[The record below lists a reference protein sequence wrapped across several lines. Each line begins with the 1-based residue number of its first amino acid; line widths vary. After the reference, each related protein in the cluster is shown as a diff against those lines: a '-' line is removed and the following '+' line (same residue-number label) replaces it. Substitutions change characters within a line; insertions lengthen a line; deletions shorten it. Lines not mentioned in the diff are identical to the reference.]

1 MNNYVWYP
9 DDYQKNT
16 RQDEEPK
23 SLMIPQP
30 KKTRFYKKNWF
41 ACIVSSLLTAALCL
55 GGFSLVVYQTDWLD
69 PSSPS
74 TAQGSQTPEDIT
86 SGVDQ
91 SQLFFQ
97 QIADRADRQELSG
110 NAIYEK
116 VHVSIVGI
124 ETKGQA
130 NSFLNQTVALGSGS
144 GIIISSDGYI
154 VTNNHV
160 IDNATEVTV
169 TLSDGTEYEAKL
181 VATDSETDI
190 AVIKIEATGLPEAT
204 LGDSDAVLVGDRAFA
219 LGNPLGLDL
228 SSSFTGGY
236 ISGVNR
242 KLDIEGEDSN
252 FIQTD
257 AAINP
262 GNSGGALVNAYGEVI
277 GINTVKYSGESVE
290 GIGFAIP
297 INEAKEITDQLL
309 NQGYVSRPSI
319 GITISTVTDAI
330 KEYYGFADTGVYIAS
345 VETFS
350 GAQRAGLQPG
360 DIITHVNGTRVNTI
374 EELEEIKD
382 QYSVGDVLTLT
393 VNRDGEVFDAEV
405 TLTDSQA
412 AANSGSGTKG
422 TELPKAD
429 R

>member
-23 SLMIPQP
+23 SLMIPPTP
-30 KKTRFYKKNWF
+30 KKIRFYKKNWF
-41 ACIVSSLLTAALCL
+41 VCIVSSVLTAALCL
-55 GGFSLVVYQTDWLD
+55 GGFSFAVLQTDWFD
-69 PSSPS
+69 KPQSSV
-74 TAQGSQTPEDIT
+74 QGGQMPEDIT
-86 SGVDQ
+86 TGVDQ

-97 QIADRADRQELSG
+97 KIADRADKQELSG

-124 ETKGQA
+124 ETKGKA

-169 TLSDGTEYEAKL
+169 TLSNGIQYNAKL
-181 VATDSETDI
+181 VATDTKTDI

-219 LGNPLGLDL
+219 LGNPLGMDL
-228 SSSFTGGY
+228 SSSFTGGF

-277 GINTVKYSGESVE
+277 GINTIKYSGESVE

-297 INEAKEITDQLL
+297 INEAKEIADQLL
-309 NQGYVSRPSI
+309 NKGYVSRPQI
-319 GITISTVTDAI
+319 GITISTVTEAV
-330 KEYYGFADTGVYIAS
+330 KEYYNFADTGVYVGS

-350 GAQRAGLQPG
+350 GAERAGLKPG

-374 EELEEIKD
+374 EELEEIKN
-382 QYSVGDVLTLT
+382 QYKAGDTLKFT
-393 VNRDGEVFDAEV
+393 VNRDGEVFDTEV
-405 TLTDSQA
+405 SLMDSK
-412 AANSGSGTKG
+412 AANNNTSGTQ
-422 TELPKAD
+422 LPKSE